1 MPVRS
6 ADRSREAALH
16 RRGFRR
22 IAGLDEVGRGCLAGP
37 VVAAAVVL
45 DPGELIRGLRDS
57 KKLAPAARQRL
68 ARQIIG
74 RSEACAIGLVDAEDI
89 DRSDI
94 LRATYEAMRRAVSS
108 LRIRPEFLLVDA
120 LTIPDV
126 PIPQR
131 GIIRGDDSTASI
143 AAASIL
149 AKVYRD
155 HLMRSLH
162 TAYPVYRFDSNKGY
176 GTRQHLDALR
186 RFGASPVHRTT
197 FRGVLPRQA
206 PLFAAGIEGT

>member
-1 MPVRS
+1 MPPRT
-6 ADRSREAALH
+6 ADRSRETALR
-16 RRGFRR
+16 RRGYRR

-57 KKLAPAARQRL
+57 KTLAPAARQRL
-68 ARQIIG
+68 ARQIVE
-74 RSEACAIGLVDAEDI
+74 RSEACAIGLVDADDI

-108 LRIRPEFLLVDA
+108 LRTRPDFLLVDA
-120 LTIPDV
+120 LTIPDLS
-126 PIPQR
+126 IPQQ
-131 GIIRGDDSTASI
+131 GIIRGDGSTASI

-155 HLMRSLH
+155 HLMRTLH
-162 TAYPVYRFDSNKGY
+162 TAYPAYRFDSNKGY
-176 GTRQHLDALR
+176 GTPEHLDALR
-186 RFGASPVHRTT
+186 RHGASPLHRTT
-197 FRGVLPRQA
+197 FRGVTPRQA
-206 PLFAAGIEGT
+206 PLFVAGAEGA

>member
-1 MPVRS
+1 MPARA
-6 ADRSREAALH
+6 ADRSREAALR
-16 RRGFRR
+16 RRGYRR

-45 DPGELIRGLRDS
+45 GSGESIRGLRDS
-57 KKLAPAARQRL
+57 KTLSPAARQRL
-68 ARQIIG
+68 AQQIVE

-94 LRATYEAMRRAVSS
+94 LRATCEAMRRAVSS
-108 LRIRPEFLLVDA
+108 LRIRPDFLLVDA
-120 LTIPDV
+120 LTIPDL

-131 GIIRGDDSTASI
+131 GIIRGDGSTASI
-143 AAASIL
+143 AAASIV

-155 HLMRSLH
+155 HLMRTLH
-162 TAYPVYRFDSNKGY
+162 TAYPEYRFDSNKGY

-186 RFGASPVHRTT
+186 RFGVSPLHRTS
-197 FRGVLPRQA
+197 FRGVLPDQTS
-206 PLFAAGIEGT
+206 LFPVGTEVA